1 MSLIQINT
9 NPTRRELRQFAGIWF
24 PAFFAVVCSIAYRRT
39 HSLNIV
45 ASIAVCAFAIS
56 LIGLIAPRLMKPI
69 FVGWMYASFPIGFVV
84 SHIVIG
90 AIFFLV
96 ITPIG
101 LIMRLIGRD
110 AMYRNFDRQA
120 ATYWVAHDPGLDR
133 ARYLRQF

>member
-1 MSLIQINT
+1 MSLIQIKT

-24 PAFFAVVCSIAYRRT
+24 PAFFVVVCTMVYRRT

-45 ASIAVCAFAIS
+45 AMIAVCAFAVS
-56 LIGLIAPRLMKPI
+56 SIGFIWPRFMKPI

-90 AIFFLV
+90 VIFYLV

-101 LIMRLIGRD
+101 LMMRLFGRD
-110 AMYRNFDRQA
+110 TMYRSFDREA
-120 ATYWVAHDPGLDR
+120 ATYWVSHDPGLDR